1 MEFSQHSG
9 TIEFGKIR
17 NRLMFCARFIE
28 LSKRERFEC
37 GGERALAKL
46 FDRGLAELSANNA
59 NKSPKGD
66 NHGKIRNARRREN
79 IGRQRKP
86 CLLIRRPT
94 HGRLCASLR
103 QVARPMTAQ

>member
-46 FDRGLAELSANNA
+46 FDRGLASNRPQ
-59 NKSPKGD
+59 SS
-66 NHGKIRNARRREN
+66 
-79 IGRQRKP
+79 
-86 CLLIRRPT
+86 CLLKAFKPN
-94 HGRLCASLR
+94 
-103 QVARPMTAQ
+103 